1 MYLINTTTH
10 RQYMRVKT
18 WLQRHDI
25 SFIRYGKS
33 FQIAPTPEQ
42 REDVEKVLAKWDGLH
57 ETVRY
62 PPLEEG
68 GPPFELE
75 SYIDVFVLERWHPYQ
90 LRKERT
96 G

>member
-1 MYLINTTTH
+1 
-10 RQYMRVKT
+10 MRVKT
-18 WLQRHDI
+18 WLKRHDV

-33 FQIAPTPEQ
+33 FQISPLSEQ
-42 REDVEKVLAKWDGLH
+42 IEELERMLEKWDGFH

-62 PPLEEG
+62 PPIDEES
-68 GPPFELE
+68 GPVEIE
-75 SYIDVFVLERWHPYQ
+75 AYISVFVLERWYPYT